1 MNTNRAEYLPH
12 SGVMVEELTSIAKA
26 LPKGVFIDATYG
38 YGSHFQELKQFDNL
52 QLIGFD
58 RDNDAVEAK
67 KAQDEVIK
75 LNFSKIPEYLSQK
88 NLTPI
93 SGIFYDFGL
102 SSHQIDSSTR
112 GFSFQQDA
120 ELDMRMDKDSSLT
133 AKHIINEYSLEDLLK
148 VFNNYSEE
156 KYAFQI
162 AKKIIEHRP
171 LSTTVDLV
179 NLIKDSIPRQN
190 PIFTNKT
197 IRKIFQGLRIE
208 VNDELSEI
216 KTSLDGIRHHINR
229 NGAIVCISYHSLED
243 KIVKSFME
251 DLTIKCTCDP
261 RAPICNCNI
270 EQQFRY
276 HKKKKYAP
284 SQEEMVLNP
293 RSKSAIMRCVVKL

>member
-12 SGVMVEELTSIAKA
+12 SGVMVEELTSIAEA

-67 KAQDEVIK
+67 KAQDEVVK
-75 LNFSKIPEYLSQK
+75 LNFSKIPEYLVQK
-88 NLTPI
+88 SLTPI

-171 LSTTVDLV
+171 LSTTVGLV

-229 NGAIVCISYHSLED
+229 NGAIVCISYHSLILFIRMFPS
-243 KIVKSFME
+243 KV
-251 DLTIKCTCDP
+251 
-261 RAPICNCNI
+261 
-270 EQQFRY
+270 Y
-276 HKKKKYAP
+276 H
-284 SQEEMVLNP
+284 
-293 RSKSAIMRCVVKL
+293 

>member
-12 SGVMVEELTSIAKA
+12 SGVMVEELTSIAEA

-67 KAQDEVIK
+67 KDQDEVIK

-88 NLTPI
+88 NLSPI

-120 ELDMRMDKDSSLT
+120 ELDMRMDKDSTLT
-133 AKHIINEYSLEDLLK
+133 AKHVINEYSLEELLK

-270 EQQFRY
+270 EQEFRY

>member
-1 MNTNRAEYLPH
+1 MNTNRAEDLPH
-12 SGVMVEELTSIAKA
+12 SGVMVEELTSIAEA

-133 AKHIINEYSLEDLLK
+133 AKHIINEYSLEELLK

-270 EQQFRY
+270 EQEFRY